1 METAV
6 DAALG
11 AGYRLFDTAKFYFNE
26 ADLGEALQVCLPR
39 HNLKRED
46 VYITTKIYPTS
57 SSGFY
62 EEVERTVV
70 ESLNALQT
78 TYLDLVLIHFPK
90 TKESST
96 DDPNNATHRKNTY
109 LALEK
114 IKANGKVRSVG
125 VSNYEIHHIEEIKKY
140 GQDLPAVLQVEFHPH
155 FTREHLKDYC
165 TSNGIFFQAFSSL
178 ARHNEELLGHENVRK
193 LAKKYNTSAQIVLL
207 SWALSQG
214 VGIIPKSAQPLRIAE
229 NMKTTEIQLD
239 GDEIILLKNLNKDK
253 NYVRCE
259 GWLVL

>member
-114 IKANGKVRSVG
+114 IKGGLKRF
-125 VSNYEIHHIEEIKKY
+125 
-140 GQDLPAVLQVEFHPH
+140 QDLPAVLQVEFHPH

-165 TSNGIFFQAFSSL
+165 TSNGIFFQ
-178 ARHNEELLGHENVRK
+178 V
-193 LAKKYNTSAQIVLL
+193 YNFQNNTL
-207 SWALSQG
+207 W
-214 VGIIPKSAQPLRIAE
+214 K
-229 NMKTTEIQLD
+229 
-239 GDEIILLKNLNKDK
+239 
-253 NYVRCE
+253 
-259 GWLVL
+259 

>member
-1 METAV
+1 MKTAV

-26 ADLGEALQVCLPR
+26 ADLGEALEVCLPH

-57 SSGFY
+57 SNEFY
-62 EEVERTVV
+62 KEVEELVI
-70 ESLNALQT
+70 ESLNNLRT

-90 TKESST
+90 TKESPV

-114 IKANGKVRSVG
+114 LKANGKVRSVG
-125 VSNYEIHHIEEIKKY
+125 VSNYEERHIEEIRAY
-140 GQDLPAVLQVEFHPH
+140 GQDMPAVLQVEFHPH
-155 FTREHLKDYC
+155 FTREKLKDYC
-165 TSNGIFFQAFSSL
+165 TNNGIFFQAYSSL
-178 ARHNEELLGHENVRK
+178 ARHNEELLEHEDVRK
-193 LAKKYNTSAQIVLL
+193 LAIKYDTSAQIILL

-214 VGIIPKSAQPLRIAE
+214 VGIIPKSAQPSRIVE
-229 NMKTTEIQLD
+229 NMKTTDIKLE
-239 GDEIILLKNLNKDK
+239 GDEVSLLRNLNKDK

>member
-1 METAV
+1 MKNAV

-26 ADLGEALQVCLPR
+26 AFLGEALEVCLPR
-39 HNLKRED
+39 HDLKRED

-57 SSGFY
+57 SNDYS
-62 EEVERTVV
+62 EEVEKVVV
-70 ESLNALQT
+70 ESLNNLRT

-90 TKESST
+90 TKESPV

-114 IKANGKVRSVG
+114 LKASGNVRSVG
-125 VSNYEIHHIEEIKKY
+125 VSNYEEHHIEEIKGY
-140 GQDLPAVLQVEFHPH
+140 GQDMPAVLQVEFHPH
-155 FTREHLKDYC
+155 FTREKLKNYC
-165 TSNGIFFQAFSSL
+165 ANNGIFFQAYSSL
-178 ARHNEELLGHENVRK
+178 ARQNEELLEHEDVRK
-193 LAKKYNTSAQIVLL
+193 LAIKNDTSAQIILL
-207 SWALSQG
+207 SWAHRQG
-214 VGIIPKSAQPLRIAE
+214 VGIIPKSAQPSRIAE
-229 NMKTTEIQLD
+229 NMKTTEIKLE
-239 GDEIILLKNLNKDK
+239 GDEIILLRNLNKNK